1 MKKVS
6 VIIPV
11 YNVEKYLRACL
22 DSVVNQTLKDIEI
35 ICVDDGSTDSSPAIL
50 AEYAAKDP
58 RVKVIT
64 RPKSNAGAARNAGMA
79 VATGEYLGFVDS
91 DDWCELTLFEKAYE
105 TAEKD
110 AADVVFWRFVLCD
123 AASGARI
130 HEGLFSAVYN
140 RETALIS
147 YNLAPW
153 SRLVRRDFVL
163 REKLSFQEIARS
175 NDVYFGGMAIML
187 AQKAS
192 VLNEVLYSY
201 RTGQSSSLQANN
213 ANTPCVVIEAWA
225 RLIEEWRLRKIDIS
239 GRIVYSAA
247 FASLFYTLE
256 SMRDVE
262 AYKLLW
268 QRIKRFGTDLN
279 DEDTVR
285 LSNDRLKGLWAD
297 LLAAETPF
305 DYLVRRQKAS
315 SNTISVLWHK
325 LHSCERELESSQR
338 ARRINWEDVQRLD
351 KKLSASEM
359 ARKELE
365 RDLDVQRRRH
375 LHDED
380 EKQRLDR
387 ALALS
392 RGKLSSCKAL
402 LSEEKG
408 RAHGLEGQLAQCHVE
423 ILSMRSDMKR
433 LLHDLE
439 NSRVETVA
447 CKRALE
453 TELAKRDKRIA
464 EFESSRLCRWALAAI
479 RRMRR
484 RRK

>member
-1 MKKVS
+1 MVMPKVS

-35 ICVDDGSTDSSPAIL
+35 ICVNDGSTDGSSAII

-64 RPKSNAGAARNAGMA
+64 CPHTNAGAARNAGMA

-123 AASGARI
+123 AASGVRI
-130 HEGLFSAVYN
+130 HEGLFSAEYN

-175 NDVYFGGMAIML
+175 NDVYFGGMVMML

-192 VLNEVLYSY
+192 VLDEVLYSY

-213 ANTPCVVIEAWA
+213 ANTPCVVIEAWV
-225 RLIEEWRLRKIDIS
+225 RLIEEWRSRKIGIS

-256 SMRDVE
+256 SIRDAE

-268 QRIKRFGTDLN
+268 QRLKSFGTDLN
-279 DEDTVR
+279 AEDTVR
-285 LSNDRLKGLWAD
+285 LSNDRLMGLWAD

-325 LHSCERELESSQR
+325 LHSCEGELKSSQR

-351 KKLSASEM
+351 
-359 ARKELE
+359 
-365 RDLDVQRRRH
+365 Q
-375 LHDED
+375 
-380 EKQRLDR
+380 

-392 RGKLSSCKAL
+392 QGKLSSCKVL

-408 RAHGLEGQLAQCHVE
+408 RARGLEEQIARCHVE
-423 ILSMRSDMKR
+423 ILSMRSDRKR
-433 LLHDLE
+433 ILHDLE
-439 NSRVETVA
+439 SSRAETAA
-447 CKRALE
+447 CRRTME
-453 TELAKRDKRIA
+453 TELLKRDKRIA
-464 EFESSRLCRWALAAI
+464 EFESSRLCRWALAAV
-479 RRMRR
+479 RRVSRGG
-484 RRK
+484 KK